1 VEHRLRVELEFVGG
15 RAESERFI
23 ESKRLKTKG
32 TDVHGCLGPDRFSVG
47 GWGAFNFGLGFR
59 LMVSSR
65 PRLSPKGMRINEN
78 PCQESEISCVWINL
92 GRGRVRMRIG
102 GAQCRHH
109 RDKAVRIRLKRTDRL
124 AKCPMT
130 CYDGSILRL
139 IRVSIRR
146 PRCDVQLRAEGAGPK
161 SMRPFPSVD
170 HRLVLEEGGGLR
182 FYVAPDFGVHS
193 TRQFGRMRIFA
204 VPFFSGSRASTG
216 GWYLTGGNTS
226 EAWPSSSQRP
236 SIKRRI
242 ERSQQTCFHPANISA
257 PPHFVLFFVDF
268 SF

>member
-1 VEHRLRVELEFVGG
+1 
-15 RAESERFI
+15 
-23 ESKRLKTKG
+23 
-32 TDVHGCLGPDRFSVG
+32 
-47 GWGAFNFGLGFR
+47 
-59 LMVSSR
+59 
-65 PRLSPKGMRINEN
+65 MRN
-78 PCQESEISCVWINL
+78 
-92 GRGRVRMRIG
+92 G
-102 GAQCRHH
+102 GAQCRHQ
-109 RDKAVRIRLKRTDRL
+109 RDKAVRIRLKRRDRS

-130 CYDGSILRL
+130 CYDGSILGL
-139 IRVSIRR
+139 IRVSIR

-204 VPFFSGSRASTG
+204 VPFFSGSGASTG

-236 SIKRRI
+236 SIKRPI
-242 ERSQQTCFHPANISA
+242 ERSQRTCFHPANISG
-257 PPHFVLFFVDF
+257 PPTLFSSLLTFAF
-268 SF
+268 KTNGHPRRLHSQSA